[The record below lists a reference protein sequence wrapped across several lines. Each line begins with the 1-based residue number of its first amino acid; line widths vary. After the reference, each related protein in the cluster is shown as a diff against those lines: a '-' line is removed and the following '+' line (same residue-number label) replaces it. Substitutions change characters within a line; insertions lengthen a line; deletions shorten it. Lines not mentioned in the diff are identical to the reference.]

1 MNERKKMRRQDLTG
15 KKFGL
20 GKVDSFSH
28 NGTKGVKRKRSTVV
42 WNLSCEC
49 GNKYQ
54 SSTELLHSGD
64 VISCGCSKFKF
75 HSLCFPKSIG
85 RWWKVMVNG
94 ARKRGIDIQVTKQE
108 CLDLLEKQDY
118 KCKLSGITISI
129 ELGTASIDRIDS
141 SVSYVLSNVQWVY
154 RKINYM
160 KNSLPENEFIYLCSL
175 VSENMSLSPSISV

>member
-1 MNERKKMRRQDLTG
+1 
-15 KKFGL
+15 
-20 GKVDSFSH
+20 
-28 NGTKGVKRKRSTVV
+28 
-42 WNLSCEC
+42 
-49 GNKYQ
+49 
-54 SSTELLHSGD
+54 
-64 VISCGCSKFKF
+64 
-75 HSLCFPKSIG
+75 
-85 RWWKVMVNG
+85 MVNG